1 MPRVKR
7 GSVRTQKRKKV
18 IKAAKGYTGRR
29 KNVYR
34 LAQEATTKAGA
45 YAYRDRRNKKRVMRR
60 LWQTQLNN
68 AVRNYG
74 LKYSE
79 LINILKKKEIDL
91 DRKVLSQMAR
101 EYPKTFKA
109 FIESIKA

>member
-7 GSVRTQKRKKV
+7 GVVRTQKRKKV
-18 IKAAKGYTGRR
+18 TKAAKGYTGRR

-34 LAQEATTKAGA
+34 LAKEATTKAGA
-45 YAYRDRRNKKRVMRR
+45 YAYRDRRNKKRVLRR

-68 AVRNYG
+68 AVRQYG
-74 LKYSE
+74 VKYSE
-79 LINILKKKEIDL
+79 LINLLKQKNIEL
-91 DRKVLSQMAR
+91 DRKVLSQLAR

-109 FIESIKA
+109 FIDSIKA